1 MTTTDWNGLTLS
13 YLSQDEFDS
22 VLDGTHR
29 NAQLLLTN
37 TSGDTTPTLYFQVA
51 VMDEEGNGLEGWP
64 LPVDS
69 GGFATFPNGGSITLE
84 AGESLIVQNWLSG
97 VYETRFGNTPP
108 EVGDSATYS
117 FTFYISKNQDA
128 WRDLS
133 LLQEDDV
140 TMSLTVPITFVNTDA
155 AALPSGDQDL
165 SGTFTLPA
173 GIDRVMVEVGTE
185 YGQWYSVESTIND
198 GKLRFSVDVPERDDW
213 FVRVSGEGIESAVY
227 TGADL
232 DERIRETLVETDAT
246 PDVFTVG
253 TAMDTDTG
261 FWRGV
266 ASEMEGTF
274 VAIPGQENWAGS
286 TDEERA
292 DHKEN
297 STLVKMTFDGDV
309 LWSHDTG
316 WEAWGGAMSE
326 DGAFVAYLTTPH
338 TGPSGY
344 TGDLVVLDGTDG
356 SEIWR
361 ESYGQTGNR
370 AIEGLEIG
378 MNAAGTRLLSGGSF
392 GNLSMYNVRNGN
404 MIWDSTL
411 VQGQVRKIVFCEDG
425 ESVLIGAG
433 DNYLYKLDTA
443 TGDLIWKAEIGGWPF
458 VNGLDISPDGTK
470 VAVGT
475 KSKEVSVID
484 LNTGEVLWRKE
495 AWMDAVFSPDGA
507 YVADFSG
514 GIYDAE
520 TGDLIGNSGRY
531 GTVQFSADG
540 QWLYQADRGGI
551 TVSDLTGATETGY
564 EDASDTTRDGG
575 EQAQW
580 SFLTENDGYFVVLG
594 RDMSDPSERGI
605 TIWENEAALDSD
617 GETLRGTRGADD
629 LDGTAGG
636 DRLIGK
642 RGGDTLLGLEGDDTL
657 IGGDGKD
664 ILAGGIGEDTALFKG
679 NDDLTIDLSSIRFQN
694 TGQGQDRFIS
704 IENVIAG
711 RGDDSLTGTD
721 EDNMLKGNAGAD
733 TLTGGEGQDRLY
745 AGRDSDVD
753 TFVFTDTEDSGPR
766 TRERD
771 KLYQFDAG
779 EDLID
784 LSAIDGNE
792 NKAGS
797 QALKWSDSAAAYSVW
812 AEDTGRHMLLSADVT
827 GDGQADFSVLVTRIN
842 ALTEGDLLL

>member
-1 MTTTDWNGLTLS
+1 MRTTAWNGLTLS
-13 YLSQDEFDS
+13 YLSQDVFDA

-37 TSGDTTPTLYFQVA
+37 TTGETTPTLYYQLA
-51 VMDEEGNGLEGWP
+51 VMDEEGHGLEGWP

-84 AGESLIVQNWLSG
+84 AGESLILQNWLSG
-97 VYETRFGNTPP
+97 VYETRFDNTPP
-108 EVGDSATYS
+108 AVGESATYS
-117 FTFYISKNQDA
+117 FTFYVSTNQDA

-133 LLQEDDV
+133 LLQSDDV
-140 TMSLTVPITFVNTDA
+140 TMSLTVPITFVNRDGA
-155 AALPSGDQDL
+155 SLPSGDQTL

-185 YGQWYSVESTIND
+185 YGQWYSVETSINA
-198 GKLRFSVDVPERDDW
+198 GKLRFSVDVPDRDDW

-227 TGADL
+227 TGSDL
-232 DERIRETLVETDAT
+232 DERIVETLVETDAT
-246 PDVFTVG
+246 PDVFTVA
-253 TAMDTDTG
+253 TAVDTGTG

-286 TDEERA
+286 TDQDRA

-297 STLVKMTFDGDV
+297 STLVKMTYDGDV
-309 LWSHDTG
+309 LWTHDTG

-326 DGAFVAYLTTPH
+326 DGGMVAYLTAPH
-338 TGPSGY
+338 TGASGY

-356 SEIWR
+356 TEIWR

-378 MNAAGTRLLSGGSF
+378 MNAAGTRVLSGGSF
-392 GNLSMYNVRNGN
+392 GNLAMYNARNGN
-404 MIWDSTL
+404 TLWESTL

-425 ESVLIGAG
+425 DSVLVGAG
-433 DNYLYKLDTA
+433 DNYLYKLDSA

-458 VNGLDISPDGTK
+458 VNGLDISADGTK

-484 LNTGEVLWRKE
+484 LDTGEVLWRKE

-507 YVADFSG
+507 LVADFSG
-514 GIYDAE
+514 GIYDAK
-520 TGDLIGNSGRY
+520 TGELVGNSGRY
-531 GTVQFSADG
+531 GTVQFSSDG

-551 TVSDLTGATETGY
+551 TVSDLTGATEAGY
-564 EDASDTTRDGG
+564 EDATDTTRDGG

-580 SFLTENDGYFVVLG
+580 SFLSGNDGYFVVLG

-605 TIWENEAALDSD
+605 TIWQNAAALDSD
-617 GETLRGTRGADD
+617 GTTLRGTRRADD
-629 LDGTAGG
+629 LSGTAGG
-636 DRLIGK
+636 DRLFGG
-642 RGGDTLLGLEGDDTL
+642 RRGDTLLGLEGDDTL
-657 IGGDGKD
+657 IGGAGKD
-664 ILAGGIGEDTALFKG
+664 VLAGGIGTDTALYRG
-679 NDDLTIDLSSIRFQN
+679 ADDLTIDLSHTRFQS
-694 TGQGQDRFIS
+694 TGQGRDRFIS
-704 IENVIAG
+704 VENVIAG
-711 RGDDSLTGTD
+711 RGDDSLTGSDQNNT
-721 EDNMLKGNAGAD
+721 LKGGAGAD
-733 TLTGGEGQDRLY
+733 TITGGGGQDRLY
-745 AGRDSDVD
+745 AGRDNAVD
-753 TFVFTDTEDSGPR
+753 TFVFADTDESGPR
-766 TRERD
+766 PRQRD
-771 KLYQFDAG
+771 KIYQFDRG

-784 LSAIDGNE
+784 LTAIDGNT
-792 NKAGS
+792 NRAGT
-797 QALKWSDSAAAYSVW
+797 QALSWSDSAAAYSVW
-812 AEDTGRHMLLSADVT
+812 AEDTGRHMLLRADVT

-842 ALTEGDLLL
+842 GLTEDDLLL